1 MPLTLR
7 VDAAPWT
14 AHLRSVVTAR
24 PGLVPVC
31 KGNGYG
37 FGVPRLAGVAAG
49 GLGAD
54 LIAVGTE
61 VELGWVGGL
70 DCDVVVLTPDPTG
83 PHEVPGGPPR
93 DQVIRT
99 ASTVGDVERL
109 VAAGHRFVVE
119 CRTGLQRHGVAPAD
133 FERLRTLLAA
143 PGAAAGLEGWG
154 LHLPL
159 AGAGTWGVWVRDRVG
174 ALAAA
179 GLPIPTVFVSH
190 LDIAELAALRAALP
204 GTVVRP
210 RVGTKLWLGR
220 RELLHPA
227 ATVLDVHPL
236 RAGTPAGYWQG
247 RTRARG
253 SIVVVSGGTAHGI
266 GLQAPPAPSPRR
278 RAGALRSAVGDSLG
292 RARSPFLHDGRPLY
306 FHEPPHQ
313 QVSLLWL
320 PARRG
325 GPWSSREQPPE
336 RGSEVTLRVRYTTTV
351 FDAVEL
357 DGALRPRNSP
367 TDR

>member
-14 AHLRSVVTAR
+14 AHLRSVAATR

-37 FGVPRLAGVAAG
+37 FGVPRLAGIAVG
-49 GLGAD
+49 GLGAQ

-61 VELGWVGGL
+61 PELGSVGGGP
-70 DCDVVVLTPDPTG
+70 DCDVLVLTPDPTG

-93 DQVIRT
+93 ERVIRT
-99 ASTVGDVERL
+99 ASTVGDAERL
-109 VAAGHRFVVE
+109 LAGGHRFVVE
-119 CRTGLQRHGVAPAD
+119 CRTGVARHGVVPAD
-133 FERLRTLLAA
+133 FDHLRTLLLRPGGA
-143 PGAAAGLEGWG
+143 PGFEGWG

-159 AGAGTWGVWVRDRVG
+159 AGAGTWGRWVGDRVG

-179 GLPIPTVFVSH
+179 GLPLPTVFVSH
-190 LDIAELAALRAALP
+190 LDGGELAGLQAALP
-204 GTVVRP
+204 GTPVRP
-210 RVGTKLWLGR
+210 RVGTELWLGR
-220 RELLHPA
+220 RDLLHPV

-236 RAGTPAGYWQG
+236 RTGSPAGYWQG
-247 RTRARG
+247 HARGPG
-253 SIVVVSGGTAHGI
+253 SIVVVSGGTANGI
-266 GLQAPPAPSPRR
+266 GLQAPPPPSLRR

-292 RARSPFLHDGRPLY
+292 RARSPFLLDGRPLR

-320 PARRG
+320 PARPHDRLRG
-325 GPWSSREQPPE
+325 RREEPPE
-336 RGSEVTLRVRYTTTV
+336 RGSEVALRVRYTTTV
-351 FDAVEL
+351 FDAVDL
-357 DGALRPRNSP
+357 VGSAGAP
-367 TDR
+367 